1 MSNRILKQSICTSES
16 IDQLDWFEEVFY
28 YRLIVNVDDYGVFD
42 ARPKILKAS
51 LFPLREV
58 KLSQVEKA
66 IASLSSKGLIH
77 LYTVEGRPFLNLP
90 SWAEH
95 QRVRNSKHKFPTPDQ
110 EDSPQTAESCGE
122 SRRVAA
128 SCGEPPQTA
137 ESCGLTRARAE
148 SIIQNPESIIQNPE
162 SQTETESEM
171 YSTELPDGNTVHPD
185 PVTDAVSVSNTDT
198 GTGKKDKA
206 GKAVKTK
213 EPKEA
218 FGEYRNVKLTQKE
231 KEKLEQEFGVVKTD
245 KAIRYLDEYI
255 EEKHYKSA
263 SHYLALRRWVF
274 NAVDERDSRERNR
287 GWRASPNNV
296 QEPTGV
302 DAAWQ
307 MMMEGRQ

>member
-110 EDSPQTAESCGE
+110 EDSLQTAESCGE
-122 SRRVAA
+122 LRRVAA
-128 SCGEPPQTA
+128 NCRRLQKVAALRAHARNP
-137 ESCGLTRARAE
+137 ESR
-148 SIIQNPESIIQNPE
+148 IQNPNPESRIQNPKPKQNPKCVARSYLTVTPCIQTLLLILYLFLILVLVKRIKQVRWLNLK
-162 SQTETESEM
+162 SQKR
-171 YSTELPDGNTVHPD
+171 LLVNTVMSGSPRRRRRSLSRS
-185 PVTDAVSVSNTDT
+185 SV
-198 GTGKKDKA
+198 
-206 GKAVKTK
+206 
-213 EPKEA
+213 
-218 FGEYRNVKLTQKE
+218 
-231 KEKLEQEFGVVKTD
+231 
-245 KAIRYLDEYI
+245 
-255 EEKHYKSA
+255 
-263 SHYLALRRWVF
+263 
-274 NAVDERDSRERNR
+274 
-287 GWRASPNNV
+287 
-296 QEPTGV
+296 
-302 DAAWQ
+302 
-307 MMMEGRQ
+307 